1 LAHVYVFAEHWVGS
15 RGNNLFVLDT
25 IYQVEL
31 YVYLVQMIN
40 YYEWVLC
47 TIGRN
52 GFTIHV
58 VSLTYYKDT
67 HIEVKFDEENALEEF
82 LNIELTEILDG
93 DIRGYDAEK
102 NILYS
107 AKLILEFKEQF
118 AARNE
123 QMKELDIFY
132 L

>member
-1 LAHVYVFAEHWVGS
+1 VYVFGEHWVSS
-15 RGNNLFVLDT
+15 RGNNIFVLDT
-25 IYQVEL
+25 IYQVEM
-31 YVYLVQMIN
+31 YVYLVQILN

-47 TIGRN
+47 IVGRN

-67 HIEVKFDEENALEEF
+67 HIVVKFDEENALEEF

-93 DIRGYDAEK
+93 DIRGYDVEK
-102 NILYS
+102 KILYS

-123 QMKELDIFY
+123 EMKELDIFY